1 MSHTELSV
9 PDLGVEGEVE
19 VVEVLVSAGDTI
31 AVDDV
36 VCVLES
42 DKATMEIPAEQSA
55 LIKRVLVSV
64 GDKVSEG
71 DTLLELSSLDGS
83 ADQADQQAPPA
94 SKPEPNLAP
103 SEQVVPA
110 GTNAQTVELKVPDL
124 GGAEAVEVIEL
135 SLEVGDLVAIDQV
148 VMVLESDKASMEIP
162 ASDSGE
168 CLELKVKV
176 GDRLSEGECFALLR
190 ASEAT
195 SVSGAIAA
203 AVQAPSAASAAP
215 ASNVQASA
223 ADQAPSVSPLPSA
236 AVPVSSKLGGAAHA
250 GPAVRKLARELGVDL
265 AEVAATGRAGRV
277 LKEDLKAHV
286 KQRMQ
291 QPQAVSQ
298 GVPEVALPDFSQFGD
313 IEVVSMDKLHKLTA
327 KNMQQSWANVVHVTQ
342 FDQADIT
349 ELEAF
354 RKSKKEQAE
363 LKGLKLTPLPFLL
376 KACAYVLEQLPQF
389 NVSLD
394 MASQQVIR
402 KKYIHIGLA
411 VDTPAGLVVPVV
423 RDVNQKSLWQLAQ
436 EVQEL
441 AEKAR
446 ERKLKPAEMQGACF
460 TISSLGSIGGT
471 AFTPIVN
478 APEVAIL
485 GVSKASYAP
494 VYNGNEFEPRLM
506 LPLSL
511 SYDHRAVNGADAAK
525 FTVMLS
531 NLLADLRELLL

>member
-1 MSHTELSV
+1 MSYAELSV
-9 PDLGVEGEVE
+9 PELGVEGEVE

-36 VCVLES
+36 VCVLET
-42 DKATMEIPAEQSA
+42 DKATMEIPAEQSG
-55 LIKRVLVSV
+55 LIKQVLVSV

-71 DTLLELSSLDGS
+71 DTLLELSDAGED
-83 ADQADQQAPPA
+83 AAQTDEQAPA
-94 SKPEPNLAP
+94 SSEPEPEPSPAP
-103 SEQVVPA
+103 SEETVSDNV
-110 GTNAQTVELKVPDL
+110 NSQTLELRVPDL

-135 SLEVGDLVAIDQV
+135 SLAVGDLVATDQV

-168 CLELKVKV
+168 CLELRVKV
-176 GDRLSEGECFALLR
+176 GDKLSEGECFAVLR
-190 ASEAT
+190 ASE
-195 SVSGAIAA
+195 SGASAES
-203 AVQAPSAASAAP
+203 VDVTSTAPAASVTAP
-215 ASNVQASA
+215 NTQASA
-223 ADQAPSVSPLPSA
+223 PVQAAPSSTLGTSIA
-236 AVPVSSKLGGAAHA
+236 ASSKTGSAAHA

-277 LKEDLKAHV
+277 LKEDLKAYV

-291 QPQAVSQ
+291 QPQTTSQ
-298 GVPEVALPDFSQFGD
+298 GVPDIALPDFSQFGD
-313 IEVVSMDKLHKLTA
+313 IETVPMDKLHKLAA
-327 KNMQQSWANVVHVTQ
+327 KNMQQSWSNVVHVTQ

-354 RKSKKEQAE
+354 RKSKKGQAE
-363 LKGLKLTPLPFLL
+363 AKGLKLTPLPFLL

-446 ERKLKPAEMQGACF
+446 DRKLKPAEMQGACF

-494 VYNGNEFEPRLM
+494 VYNGKEFEPRLM